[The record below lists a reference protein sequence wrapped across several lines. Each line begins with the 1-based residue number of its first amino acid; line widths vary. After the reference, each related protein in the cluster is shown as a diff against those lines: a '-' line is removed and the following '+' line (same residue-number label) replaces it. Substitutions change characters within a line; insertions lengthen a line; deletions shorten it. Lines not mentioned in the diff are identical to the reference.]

1 MATQVICDACGETID
16 LTQPYFEVMAT
27 KVQVNNADD
36 PTVANEPVVVEITQQ
51 FDYHEGHQPSRASWP
66 QLPPAEQPPG
76 EDTLTLTSIDPVSA
90 PKGSAITLRVLGT
103 GFNDMSVVFF
113 GGAEVASTF
122 VSDTELTC
130 SPDTSVLSK
139 GSYSVL
145 VNQSGTETD
154 PLPFAVT

>member
-1 MATQVICDACGETID
+1 
-16 LTQPYFEVMAT
+16 
-27 KVQVNNADD
+27 
-36 PTVANEPVVVEITQQ
+36 VVVEITQQ

-66 QLPPAEQPPG
+66 QEPPVEEQPPG
-76 EDTLTLTSIDPVSA
+76 EDTLSLTSIDPVSA
-90 PKGSAITLRVLGT
+90 AKGSAVTLRVLGT

-130 SPDTSVLSK
+130 NPDTTVLAK